1 MITGLT
7 LKNSI
12 ISGANNLSNRRA
24 KVDELNVFPVPDG
37 DTGTNMGMTIGAART
52 ELLNLPDDCTV
63 EKAAQVTASA
73 MLRGARGNSGVI
85 SSLLFRGFSKALQ
98 GKKTADAKDLV
109 QALEKGVE
117 GAYKA
122 VMKPTEGTMLTV
134 ARVASEEA
142 AASGIADA
150 VELWQLVC
158 TAAQRALDNTPE
170 QLPVL
175 KKAGVVDAGGQGL
188 VYIFEGMLSVFKDNH
203 IIAADEAPEK
213 SAKLSTSGAGKG
225 VYTDDLMK
233 VEDIKNGYC
242 TQFLVNKND
251 GASSNKLRAFL
262 ESNGDSVVV
271 IEDDEVIN
279 CHVHTADPGKIVS
292 HALQYGYLTN
302 FKIENMHEQFLSRQ
316 AQGEG
321 LKKQAAAEAAD
332 TGNEFTYAAVDND
345 RAFGFVAVAAGE
357 GLKAIFTDLGADA
370 VVSGGQTMNPST
382 ADIVAAVQSVP
393 AKTVFVLPNNKNIIM
408 AAEQAQGIADRTIVV
423 LSTRTIPQGITAM
436 LNFDP
441 DASEYENAT
450 NMMQAADKV
459 ATGLVTFAARDSDF
473 DGRKIKKGEILG
485 VAGLV
490 GAQRT
495 ELMEGI
501 FGLRAHTAGKVW
513 IKGQEVAIKQPRD
526 AIQHSVA
533 LLTEDRRATGIMGV
547 LSVADNISI
556 ASLDALRKGP
566 IMLDDKK
573 ILELVATNKEK
584 MAIKVPSPKTA
595 IKSLSG
601 GNQQKVLIARWLA
614 NNPDVLIL
622 DEPTRGIDVG
632 AKYEIYC
639 IIADLAKQ
647 GKSIIMISSEMSE
660 IIGMSNRVM
669 VMCDGRITGF
679 IDGKDATQENIMAL
693 ATQFETAP
701 EAAAANQ

>member
-142 AASGIADA
+142 AASGIANA

-473 DGRKIKKGEILG
+473 DGRKIKKGEIL
-485 VAGLV
+485 AL
-490 GAQRT
+490 
-495 ELMEGI
+495 EN
-501 FGLRAHTAGKVW
+501 GK
-513 IKGQEVAIKQPRD
+513 
-526 AIQHSVA
+526 
-533 LLTEDRRATGIMGV
+533 
-547 LSVADNISI
+547 
-556 ASLDALRKGP
+556 
-566 IMLDDKK
+566 
-573 ILELVATNKEK
+573 LVATGTDVT
-584 MAIKVPSPKTA
+584 KVTYRLARSMCKKDTNF
-595 IKSLSG
+595 ITVISG
-601 GNQQKVLIARWLA
+601 CDVSEEDAARTTELVQA
-614 NNPDVLIL
+614 KCPA
-622 DEPTRGIDVG
+622 GIEVTHLNG
-632 AKYEIYC
+632 GQPVYYY
-639 IIADLAKQ
+639 II
-647 GKSIIMISSEMSE
+647 SVE
-660 IIGMSNRVM
+660 
-669 VMCDGRITGF
+669 
-679 IDGKDATQENIMAL
+679 
-693 ATQFETAP
+693 
-701 EAAAANQ
+701 